1 MSSLIYWK
9 NLAMTKNSQWYIYI
23 IRCADDTLYTGISNH
38 LEKRIDSHN
47 AGNGA
52 KYTKGRGPV
61 ELIYKEKS
69 QDKSTASKREA
80 EIKKLT
86 RKEKLKLIGL
96 RT

>member
-1 MSSLIYWK
+1 
-9 NLAMTKNSQWYIYI
+9 MTKNSQWYIYI
-23 IRCADDTLYTGISNH
+23 IRCADNTLYTGISNH
-38 LEKRIDSHN
+38 LEKRIGSHN
-47 AGNGA
+47 SGNGA

-86 RKEKLKLIGL
+86 KKEKLKLIGL